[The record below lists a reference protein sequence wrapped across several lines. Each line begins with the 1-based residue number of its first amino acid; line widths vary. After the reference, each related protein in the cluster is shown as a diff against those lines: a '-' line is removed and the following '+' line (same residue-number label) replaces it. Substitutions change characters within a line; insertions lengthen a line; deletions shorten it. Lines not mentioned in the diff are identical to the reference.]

1 MSNYSSSSKEKE
13 ACFTCFNCDTYHLH
27 TFTILAILHRA
38 DSPLLDCIA
47 SLHCSLFF
55 FVFFCHAYFVK
66 QAKGIF
72 QGAMNRQKQ
81 HTLASMPHMLLR
93 NNKKMQVDAS
103 HRFTQQEEASSC
115 PEGASRCLAQ
125 QEGAS
130 SVQYL
135 LPYYSKA
142 QRCKYYISDSR
153 QSTKRNMQ
161 VSQYVSE
168 LASLSNCLCYIYQHK
183 QSAIL

>member
-1 MSNYSSSSKEKE
+1 
-13 ACFTCFNCDTYHLH
+13 
-27 TFTILAILHRA
+27 
-38 DSPLLDCIA
+38 
-47 SLHCSLFF
+47 
-55 FVFFCHAYFVK
+55 
-66 QAKGIF
+66 
-72 QGAMNRQKQ
+72 
-81 HTLASMPHMLLR
+81 
-93 NNKKMQVDAS
+93 MQVDAS

-115 PEGASRCLAQ
+115 PEGVTPIGVGRRLAQ

-168 LASLSNCLCYIYQHK
+168 LASLSNCLCYIY
-183 QSAIL
+183 